1 MKMENRKKMQTNK
14 YATPLD
20 DLSRDARAYL
30 DTRLDD
36 VKLNTAKGL
45 SQASGIL
52 TSIILLFIVAGAFL
66 LILSAACVIRL
77 GEVMNS
83 YSLAAFVVAGV
94 LLLILL
100 VLVLLRNHLFTGTY
114 KALFLNL
121 FFPDNAPKEELDIA
135 ILKNQVKMNKQE
147 AKLTRSYMS
156 ARDYYTPSR
165 IVGEALSRISAK
177 RLGVSSDSLI
187 PALIRLIFGYKRK
200 KS

>member
-1 MKMENRKKMQTNK
+1 MKEMNK
-14 YATPLD
+14 FTTPLD
-20 DLSRDARAYL
+20 DLTRDARAYL
-30 DTRLDD
+30 DSRLDD
-36 VKLNTAKGL
+36 VKLNTTKGL
-45 SQASGIL
+45 SQASCTL

-66 LILSAACVIRL
+66 LVLSAACVIWL
-77 GEVMNS
+77 GEIMGS
-83 YSLAAFVVAGV
+83 YSLAAFSVAAV

-100 VLVLLRNHLFTGTY
+100 ILFLLRNHLFMNTY
-114 KALFLNL
+114 KTLFLNL

>member
-1 MKMENRKKMQTNK
+1 MKEMNRYT
-14 YATPLD
+14 TPLD
-20 DLSRDARAYL
+20 DLTRDARTYL

-45 SQASGIL
+45 SQASCTL

-66 LILSAACVIRL
+66 LTLSAACVIWL
-77 GEVMNS
+77 GEIMGS
-83 YSLAAFVVAGV
+83 YSLAAFSAAAV

-100 VLVLLRNHLFTGTY
+100 ILFLLRNHLFKNTY

-156 ARDYYTPSR
+156 AREYYTPSR
-165 IVGEALSRISAK
+165 IVGEALSRIGAK
-177 RLGVSSDSLI
+177 TLGVSSDSLI